1 MKLAATSLMI
11 LVGLVLAACA
21 QPAASPSPSA
31 SIFTPSPTVSPS
43 APSAT
48 PSGSPASPT
57 PSTVPGVVRPTQVPL
72 PNDVVISAPSSES
85 VWALVGGVLL
95 YRSTDRGTTWEQ
107 RGLPPVGLPRSIS
120 FQSGL
125 GGWVTTVGP
134 EEGACPANFR
144 IWATADGGASYSE
157 VRPTDLTGNACDGAV
172 TRVDATTAFLTGGG
186 NETDPF
192 IYRTR
197 DGGRTWTAL
206 APPSVAGGPASAL
219 SLGAVEA
226 FGTTLLMQVI
236 DWRNTPPQR
245 AVYRSTDDGA
255 TWSFA
260 GAVPTG
266 QVPASVGLAT
276 ASRWFALGDGPSSA
290 QETTDAGATWHPYTT
305 DYRQAA
311 PVGPALY
318 FADGSVGYAIVRGSI
333 KRTVDGGARW
343 TDLQTPGT

>member
-1 MKLAATSLMI
+1 MRLAATSLTLLI
-11 LVGLVLAACA
+11 GLLVAACT

-43 APSAT
+43 TPSAT
-48 PSGSPASPT
+48 PSAPPASPS

-107 RGLPPVGLPRSIS
+107 RGLPAVGLPRSIS
-120 FQSGL
+120 FQSGVN
-125 GGWVTTVGP
+125 GWVTTVDP
-134 EEGACPANFR
+134 SGACPTSYR
-144 IWATADGGASYSE
+144 IWATADGGATYRE
-157 VRPTDLTGNACDGAV
+157 IQPTGIGGNACGGAV
-172 TRVDATTAFLTGGG
+172 TLVDATTAFLSGGG

-192 IYRTR
+192 LYRSS
-197 DGGRTWTAL
+197 DGGLTWTAL
-206 APPSVAGGPASAL
+206 TPPSVAGAPASAL
-219 SLGAVEA
+219 SLGAVER

-245 AVYRSTDDGA
+245 AVYRSTDNGA

-260 GAVPTG
+260 AAIPTG
-266 QVPASVGLAT
+266 EMPASIGLAT
-276 ASRWFALGDGPSSA
+276 ATRWFVLGDGAASA

-305 DYRQAA
+305 DYQQAA

-318 FADGSVGYAIVRGSI
+318 FADANVGYATVRGTI
-333 KRTVDGGARW
+333 QRTIDGGAHW
-343 TDLQTPGT
+343 TRLSTPGT